1 MQYVQIYTVATTERM
16 IIMLKRTLAILVAM
30 MLVFSA
36 MVLPV
41 MAEETTVEGAVSP
54 ITLTTKL
61 TQETSPYAYLIEG
74 ESQGGTNNNMTSN
87 QNKYKTFYVKVAE
100 SGDYELTMKSTSFG
114 KAALDLY
121 IDDIYM
127 GVCDL
132 DLLTDISKGYIQPIG
147 TFGLSAGEHK
157 IKVQCVSGNSYLSN
171 LVFTKVGEQTLGAYK
186 FNFKAKGGAATDA
199 SDSVY
204 AYSAGEYDNIYANG
218 FAQFELP
225 ENYFGGY
232 YKLSLYSAANG
243 TRGINV
249 YLGGTLAESS
259 TSSLGKQIASASHKY
274 GETGEDTYSKFGIV
288 DLGVVYLDG
297 TNRYLTI
304 AAGKQGDIR
313 FEKVY
318 LVPVT
323 LNYDEKFRI
332 YAQNITNPA
341 GENNNGNVCA
351 NGAGG
356 KTTLKFDGI
365 NVEQAGDYKLS
376 VEVALNDTATPGSTM
391 TFKIDDKEIK
401 TVDITSTG
409 WTTFVEEEFG
419 VVNIPSR
426 GVKNFAF
433 KLNATSAVRV
443 RNIVLER
450 VGVGEY
456 PTYVIDTNGNQEV
469 IDHTAT
475 SGANAGK
482 YNNFNADTV
491 LPANRNV
498 VYRVN
503 VKEAGL
509 YKIAAST
516 ATNSPNCRMK
526 LYLNGNNLVSE
537 KKVPG
542 RTYFKFNND
551 VCWNI
556 ELEEGENVLRFEALG
571 SDFRFN
577 KVIISKV
584 YDTSVVNS
592 AGEEITTLGAM
603 TDETITVTAPGDAGI
618 EVIAVL
624 YKDGAPVK
632 VVSGEGSAVL
642 EDVDIVSGDDVTLKI
657 FYWNGMSP
665 AVSEYVVR

>member
-1 MQYVQIYTVATTERM
+1 M

-30 MLVFSA
+30 MLVFSS

-87 QNKYKTFYVKVAE
+87 QNKYKTFYVNVAE

-186 FNFKAKGGAATDA
+186 FNFGSNSAGVKES

-204 AYSAGEYDNIYANG
+204 CYSPGPYDNVYLNG
-218 FAQFELP
+218 WAQFELP
-225 ENYFGGY
+225 EDHFPGY
-232 YKLSLYSAANG
+232 YKLSMWSATNG
-243 TRGINV
+243 TRTINA
-249 YLGGTLAESS
+249 YLGKELA
-259 TSSLGKQIASASHKY
+259 TSDKIVGRTVANVSHKY
-274 GETGEDTYSKFGIV
+274 GEDGQDTYSKFTMV
-288 DLGVVYLDG
+288 DLGVIRLDG
-297 TNRYLTI
+297 ENRYLTI
-304 AAGKQGDIR
+304 EAGGGGDVR
-313 FEKVY
+313 FPKIY
-318 LVPVT
+318 LTPVT
-323 LNYDEKFRI
+323 LNYDETFRL

-341 GENNNGNVCA
+341 GQNNNGNVCA

-356 KTTLKFDGI
+356 KTTLKYDGI
-365 NVEQAGDYKLS
+365 NVKQSGDYKLKVNIS
-376 VEVALNDTATPGSTM
+376 LNDGAAEGSTM
-391 TFKIDDKEIK
+391 SFKVGDKVVG
-401 TVDITSTG
+401 TAPITSTG
-409 WTTFVEEEFG
+409 WTTFVQEDFG
-419 VVNIPSR
+419 VVNIPS
-426 GVKNFAF
+426 GGIKDFA
-433 KLNATSAVRV
+433 LAIDATSAVRV
-443 RNIVLER
+443 KEILLER
-450 VGVGEY
+450 VSVGEY
-456 PTYVIDTNGNQEV
+456 DSFVINTNGNQEV

-475 SGANAGK
+475 SGSNAGK

-491 LPANRNV
+491 LPANRNA

-509 YKIAAST
+509 YKITAST

-537 KKVPG
+537 KLVPG
-542 RTYFKFNND
+542 RTYFVFNTD
-551 VCWNI
+551 VCWNV
-556 ELEEGENVLRFEALG
+556 ELAEGENTLRFEALG

-577 KVIISKV
+577 KVIISKI

-592 AGEEITTLGAM
+592 AGEEISTLGTM
-603 TDETITVTAPGDAGI
+603 EDETITVTAPEDANASDI
-618 EVIAVL
+618 IAVL
-624 YKDGAPVK
+624 YKGGAPVK
-632 VVSGEGSAVL
+632 MVSGQGAVVL
-642 EDVDIVSGDDVTLKI
+642 EDVDVAASDDATLKV
-657 FYWNGMSP
+657 FYWNDMAP
-665 AVSEYVVR
+665 VVSEYVVR